1 LRIKKFNIKKAA
13 KMMDKYLA
21 MRCANP
27 HWFMDL
33 DPVNNAHMQELVSFL
48 LSYCFCSKKN

>member
-48 LSYCFCSKKN
+48 LSYCFCSEKN